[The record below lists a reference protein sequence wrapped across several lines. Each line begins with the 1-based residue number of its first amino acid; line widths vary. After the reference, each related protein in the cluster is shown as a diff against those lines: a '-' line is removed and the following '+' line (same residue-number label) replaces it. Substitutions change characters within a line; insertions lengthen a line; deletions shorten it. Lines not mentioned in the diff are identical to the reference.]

1 MARLSRSV
9 TFPFRQT
16 RLHLAA
22 GTYNINSLK
31 FTGNS
36 KIIVDSGPVY
46 LNVAGLD
53 GSNAYIATPID
64 FEGQMA
70 SNAGYD
76 PNMLQIRYAGT
87 GEIKGAG
94 GADNAALV
102 YAPNASFNLT
112 GGSDWYGAVIT
123 RTVLVNG
130 NNTAIHFD
138 RNLRKS
144 ELLAGPFMMSAFTWK
159 KY

>member
-1 MARLSRSV
+1 
-9 TFPFRQT
+9 
-16 RLHLAA
+16 
-22 GTYNINSLK
+22 
-31 FTGNS
+31 
-36 KIIVDSGPVY
+36 
-46 LNVAGLD
+46 
-53 GSNAYIATPID
+53 TPID

-70 SNAGYD
+70 SNMTGAGNTPGYN
-76 PNMLQIRYAGT
+76 PTMIQIRYAGT

-112 GGSDWYGAVIT
+112 GGSDWYGAVIANKV
-123 RTVLVNG
+123 TVSG
-130 NNTAIHFD
+130 NNTAIHYD

-144 ELLAGPFMMSAFTWK
+144 ELLAGSFMMSSFTWK